1 MLLQAAQA
9 AAGAQH
15 YPAPAL
21 YVVATPIG
29 NLADLT
35 LRAVHVLALA
45 DTVACEDTRVAARLL
60 QHLGLDAPR
69 LAVHAHNEHES
80 AAAVVDRLR
89 AGQRVAFISD
99 AGTPGVS
106 DPGAVLV
113 RETRAAGVA
122 VVPVPGVS
130 SATTAASV
138 AADIHARG
146 FRFIGFLPAKGAER
160 AQTLQAA
167 LREGPMLIVFEAP
180 HRIETLARE
189 LAALCPQRT
198 LTVCRELTK
207 QFEAIDTLAAGE
219 WPAWQAQDAHRIRGE
234 FVVVVHAAVPGAAG
248 GVASTAQA
256 VLRELLTHVPLKQAV
271 ALVAEATGEPRNA
284 LYALALDWKGEGR
297 A

>member
-45 DTVACEDTRVAARLL
+45 DAVACEDTRVASRLL
-60 QHLGLDAPR
+60 QHLGLDTPR
-69 LAVHAHNEHES
+69 LAVHAHNEQES
-80 AAAVVDRLR
+80 AAAIVERLR
-89 AGQRVAFISD
+89 AGQRVAFVSD

-113 RETRAAGVA
+113 REARAAGVA

-138 AADIHARG
+138 AADAHAQG
-146 FRFIGFLPAKGAER
+146 FRFLGFLPAKGAQR
-160 AQTLQAA
+160 MHTLQAA
-167 LREGPMLIVFEAP
+167 LREGHMLILFEAP

-189 LAALCPQRT
+189 LAALCAQRT

-219 WPAWQAQDAHRIRGE
+219 WPAWQAQDAHRTRGE
-234 FVVVVHAAVPGAAG
+234 FVVVVHAAPPADAPV
-248 GVASTAQA
+248 VAPPAQA
-256 VLRELLTHVPLKQAV
+256 VLRELLIHVPLKHAV

-284 LYALALDWKGEGR
+284 LYALALDWKDEGR
-297 A
+297 G